1 MDIIFD
7 TGERE
12 APKGH
17 ALLYF
22 RDRADPERHL
32 VTYLVILPVAIDPSR
47 YVPQALAGRASREL
61 ATVNATA
68 LPPIPEPVD
77 NLEQLRAI
85 AQHRG
90 DDVLDG
96 GTMDTDQ
103 GGVERLIYTVHE
115 ATQAYERLYRTAAD
129 QWATESVAEPDAE
142 TVQLLLMSERD
153 RLEELARLTGQLRY
167 AVEGQDTRLVKET
180 VALVER
186 IVGLLPEKYGLRD
199 YTDLVQAPGEHSRR
213 LAALLLDRSFKLCN
227 EEYESLAAL
236 DAQIDTERRLHEQES

>member
-1 MDIIFD
+1 MAVSVNLIFD
-7 TGERE
+7 AGERE

-17 ALLYF
+17 ALVYF
-22 RDRADPERHL
+22 RDRADPERYL

-61 ATVNATA
+61 TTVNATA

-96 GTMDTDQ
+96 GTIDTDE
-103 GGVERLIYTVHE
+103 VERLIYVVHE
-115 ATQAYERLYRTAAD
+115 MTQAYEQLYRAAAD
-129 QWATESVAEPDAE
+129 HWAVESVAEPDTE
-142 TVQLLLMSERD
+142 TVQLLLMSELD

-167 AVEGQDTRLVKET
+167 AVDGQDTRLAERDGNGGGT
-180 VALVER
+180 HCRAVAGELQLAR
-186 IVGLLPEKYGLRD
+186 LHRPGPGTRRAQPA
-199 YTDLVQAPGEHSRR
+199 TGGAAAGSLVQAVQRR
-213 LAALLLDRSFKLCN
+213 VRSARCP
-227 EEYESLAAL
+227 
-236 DAQIDTERRLHEQES
+236 RRAD

>member
-1 MDIIFD
+1 MNLTFD

-17 ALLYF
+17 ALVYF
-22 RDRADPERHL
+22 RDRADPARHL

-61 ATVNATA
+61 TTVNATA

-96 GTMDTDQ
+96 GTVDTEE
-103 GGVERLIYTVHE
+103 VERLIYVVHE
-115 ATQAYERLYRTAAD
+115 MTQAYEQLYRAAAD
-129 QWATESVAEPDAE
+129 QWAMESVAEPDTE
-142 TVQLLLMSERD
+142 TVQLLLMSELG

-167 AVEGQDTRLVKET
+167 AVDGQDTRLVEET
-180 VALVER
+180 ATAVER
-186 IVGLLPEKYGLRD
+186 IVGLLPESYNLRD
-199 YTDLVQAPGEHSRR
+199 YTALVQASGEHSRR

-227 EEYESLAAL
+227 EEYEALAAL
-236 DAQIDTERRLHEQES
+236 DEQIDTERRLHERES

>member
-1 MDIIFD
+1 MNLIFD
-7 TGERE
+7 AGERE
-12 APKGH
+12 TPKGH
-17 ALLYF
+17 ALVYF
-22 RDRADPERHL
+22 RDRADPDRYL

-61 ATVNATA
+61 TTVNATA

-96 GTMDTDQ
+96 GTIDTDE
-103 GGVERLIYTVHE
+103 VERLIYVVHE
-115 ATQAYERLYRTAAD
+115 MTQAYEQLYRAAAD
-129 QWATESVAEPDAE
+129 HWAVESVAEPDTE
-142 TVQLLLMSERD
+142 TVQLLLMSELD

-167 AVEGQDTRLVKET
+167 AVDGQDTRLAKET
-180 VALVER
+180 ATAVER
-186 IVGLLPEKYGLRD
+186 IVGLLPESYNLRD
-199 YTDLVQAPGEHSRR
+199 YTALVQAPGEHSRR

-227 EEYESLAAL
+227 EEYEALAAL
-236 DAQIDTERRLHEQES
+236 DEQIDTERRLHERES

>member
-1 MDIIFD
+1 MNLIFD
-7 TGERE
+7 AGEHE
-12 APKGH
+12 APTGH
-17 ALLYF
+17 ALAYF
-22 RDRADPERHL
+22 RDRADPERYL

-61 ATVNATA
+61 TTVNATA

-96 GTMDTDQ
+96 GTIDTDE
-103 GGVERLIYTVHE
+103 VERLIYMVHE
-115 ATQAYERLYRTAAD
+115 MTQAYERLYRTAAD
-129 QWATESVAEPDAE
+129 QWATESVAEPDTE
-142 TVQLLLMSERD
+142 TVQLLLMSELD

-167 AVEGQDTRLVKET
+167 AVEGQDTRLAQET
-180 VALVER
+180 TTAVER
-186 IVGLLPEKYGLRD
+186 IVGLLPESYNLRD
-199 YTDLVQAPGEHSRR
+199 YTALVQAPGEHSRR

-227 EEYESLAAL
+227 EEYEALAAL

>member
-1 MDIIFD
+1 MNLIFD
-7 TGERE
+7 AGERE

-17 ALLYF
+17 ALVYF
-22 RDRADPERHL
+22 SDRADPDRHL

-61 ATVNATA
+61 TTVNATA

-77 NLEQLRAI
+77 NLDQLRAI

-96 GTMDTDQ
+96 GTVDTEE
-103 GGVERLIYTVHE
+103 VERLIYVVHE
-115 ATQAYERLYRTAAD
+115 MTQAYEQLYRAAAD
-129 QWATESVAEPDAE
+129 QWTVEAVAEPDTE
-142 TVQLLLMSERD
+142 TVQLLLMSELD

-167 AVEGQDTRLVKET
+167 AVDGQDTRLAEET
-180 VALVER
+180 ATAVER
-186 IVGLLPEKYGLRD
+186 IIGLLPESYNLRD
-199 YTDLVQAPGEHSRR
+199 YTALVQAPGEHSRR

-227 EEYESLAAL
+227 EEYEALAAL
-236 DAQIDTERRLHEQES
+236 DEQIDTERRLHEREA

>member
-1 MDIIFD
+1 MNLIFD
-7 TGERE
+7 AGERE

-17 ALLYF
+17 ALAYF
-22 RDRADPERHL
+22 RDRANPERSL

-61 ATVNATA
+61 TTVNATA

-77 NLEQLRAI
+77 DLEQLKAI

-96 GTMDTDQ
+96 GTVDTEE
-103 GGVERLIYTVHE
+103 VERLIYVVHE
-115 ATQAYERLYRTAAD
+115 MTQAYEQLYRAAAD
-129 QWATESVAEPDAE
+129 QWAVAPATEPDTE
-142 TVQLLLMSERD
+142 TVQLLLMSELG

-167 AVEGQDTRLVKET
+167 AVEGQDTRLTAET
-180 VALVER
+180 ATAVER
-186 IVGLLPEKYGLRD
+186 IVGLLPESYNLSD
-199 YTDLVQAPGEHSRR
+199 YTALVQASDEHSRR

-227 EEYESLAAL
+227 EEYEALAAL
-236 DAQIDTERRLHEQES
+236 DEQIDAERRLHEQES